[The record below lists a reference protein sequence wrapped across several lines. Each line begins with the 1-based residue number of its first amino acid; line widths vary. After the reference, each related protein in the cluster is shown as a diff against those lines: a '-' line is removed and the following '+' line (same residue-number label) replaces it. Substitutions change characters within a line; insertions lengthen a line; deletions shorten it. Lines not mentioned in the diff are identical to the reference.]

1 MQSKFIGRASVAVAT
16 IAMGAAASLAAAP
29 SALAAPASA
38 PTQTLAATNTC
49 PTWSVTGNG
58 VNFRTGAGTNYRA
71 IGQLYRGDSGTKVSR
86 SGSWIKIK
94 LDHRSKTGLKKGT
107 TGWVNKA
114 YLEQCV
120 YMQLD

>member
-1 MQSKFIGRASVAVAT
+1 MQSRFIGRAGVAVAT

-38 PTQTLAATNTC
+38 PTQTLAAKNTC
-49 PTWSVTGNG
+49 PTWTVTGNG
-58 VNFRTGAGTNYRA
+58 VNFRTGAGTKYRA
-71 IGQLYRGDSGTKVSR
+71 IGQLYRGDSGTKISS

-107 TGWVNKA
+107 TGWVTKS